1 MFSVEL
7 KMQYISHLTHWGLNK
22 MADIF
27 RNFKCDLFSVCI
39 LISLKFHG
47 SLTLRV
53 LPIESTLVQ
62 VIVWRWIGNK
72 HYLGESSFIALYGI
86 TRQWWVKSKYLMN
99 HVIVAL
105 RDDNYYSMIHLLNVV
120 AQENPIQIWLIS
132 TLYSELLIVKER
144 IVGLT

>member
-1 MFSVEL
+1 MLWIEL

-39 LISLKFHG
+39 WFIHG

-53 LPIESTLVQ
+53 LPFESTLVQ
-62 VIVWRWIGNK
+62 VIVWCWIGNK

-86 TRQWWVKSKYLMN
+86 TIQWWVKSKYLMN
-99 HVIVAL
+99 QVIVDL
-105 RDDNYYSMIHLLNVV
+105 KDDYYYSMIHLLNAV